1 MGITVEGVSKRFGE
15 FQALRP
21 TDLTI
26 ETGSLVALLGPSGS
40 GKSTLLRLIAG
51 LEVPDTGRILLTGRD
66 ATYATVQDRNIGFVF
81 QHYALFKHMT
91 VRQNVAFGLEIRKA
105 SRAEI
110 RARVDELLEL
120 VQLSGFGDRYPSQLS
135 GGQRQRI
142 ALARSLAVEPQ
153 VLLLDEP
160 FGALDAKVRKELR
173 AWLRRLHDEVHVT
186 TVFVTHDQEE
196 AMEVADEIVVM
207 SQGQIEQVG
216 SPAEIYDHPASPF
229 VMSFIGQVNV
239 LDPESA
245 LSCQLPEYRGGSHQV
260 FMRPHDVQIEFH
272 PHDNCVPA
280 QVKDL
285 IHLGRE
291 IQAELVLQDGTT
303 LWAHLSR
310 EQYGE
315 RPIQKGQSIYVS
327 SRAIK
332 TFPSDL
338 PDLAQTNGHA
348 VRRIAAGTGEHR

>member
-1 MGITVEGVSKRFGE
+1 MGITIEGVSKRFGD

-51 LEVPDTGRILLTGRD
+51 LEMPDTGRILLTGRD
-66 ATYATVQDRNIGFVF
+66 ATYSTVQDRNIGFVF

-110 RARVDELLEL
+110 RARVDELLDL

-142 ALARSLAVEPQ
+142 ALARALAVEPQ

-196 AMEVADEIVVM
+196 AMEVSDQIVVM

-216 SPAEIYDHPASPF
+216 SPADVYDHPATPF
-229 VMSFIGQVNV
+229 VMSFIGPVNE
-239 LDPESA
+239 LSPQSQ
-245 LSCQLPEYRGGSHQV
+245 LSCQLPEYSPGSHQV
-260 FMRPHDVQIEFH
+260 FLRPHDIEIEMHPTSTGISARVQT
-272 PHDNCVPA
+272 V
-280 QVKDL
+280 

-291 IQAELVLQDGTT
+291 IQAELILNEGGS
-303 LWAHLSR
+303 LWVHLSR
-310 EQYGE
+310 EQYADK
-315 RPIQKGQSIYVS
+315 PIQPGQQIYVRPKAVKAFPVTVPKDES
-327 SRAIK
+327 SLK
-332 TFPSDL
+332 
-338 PDLAQTNGHA
+338 GE
-348 VRRIAAGTGEHR
+348 VRIPVGARR